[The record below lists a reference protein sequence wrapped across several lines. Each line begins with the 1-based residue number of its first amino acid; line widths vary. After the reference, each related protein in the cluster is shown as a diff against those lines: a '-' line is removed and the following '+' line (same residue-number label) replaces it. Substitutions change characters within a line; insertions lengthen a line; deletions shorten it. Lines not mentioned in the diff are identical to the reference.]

1 MKYSDFQERTTRG
14 TFGFPI
20 QLYYVDRDHPQY
32 EMPLHWHMECELIL
46 VLKGVFNLYVNGK
59 SIKLNGGQSAFIPGG
74 FIHGGIPENCVYECV
89 VFQMETFLGSSAKC
103 LDEYRNAC
111 ENGQIR
117 ELIFERNSRN
127 GKLADSIFELM
138 ETESPGY
145 VFKTTGLLWQLTGNL
160 IETCER
166 SDIKINTNKIYKQN
180 ARIKR
185 VLAKIRNDYS
195 KPIKLE
201 DLARIAGLNPQ
212 YLCKV
217 FKQVT
222 GKTPIDYLNY
232 YRIECAGE
240 MLCFEYMTVTE
251 TALQCGFG
259 DLSYFNRLFKRQKHM
274 SPTEYRKKHAG
285 LWSKQPERKE

>member
-1 MKYSDFQERTTRG
+1 MRYSDFQEKSTRG

-20 QLYYVDRDHPQY
+20 QLYYVDRNHPQY

-46 VLKGVFNLYVNGK
+46 VLKGIFNLYVNGR
-59 SIKLNGGQSAFIPGG
+59 SIKLNEGQSAFIPGE

-89 VFQMETFLGSSAKC
+89 VFQMENFLDSSAKC
-103 LDEYRNAC
+103 LEEYRGIY
-111 ENGQIR
+111 ENGLIS
-117 ELIFERNSRN
+117 EMIFEQGSIN
-127 GKLADSIFELM
+127 GTLADSIFESM
-138 ETESPGY
+138 ETESAGY
-145 VFKTTGLLWQLTGNL
+145 VFKTTGLLWQLTGNI
-160 IETCER
+160 IEACEKTAAR
-166 SDIKINTNKIYKQN
+166 INTDRIYKQN
-180 ARIKR
+180 TRIKR
-185 VLAKIRNDYS
+185 VLAKIRNDYA

-201 DLARIAGLNPQ
+201 DLARVAGLNPQ
-212 YLCKV
+212 YLCKA

-251 TALQCGFG
+251 IALQCGFG

-274 SPTEYRKKHAG
+274 SPTEYRKMHTG
-285 LWSKQPERKE
+285 LRTK

>member
-1 MKYSDFQERTTRG
+1 
-14 TFGFPI
+14 
-20 QLYYVDRDHPQY
+20 
-32 EMPLHWHMECELIL
+32 
-46 VLKGVFNLYVNGK
+46 
-59 SIKLNGGQSAFIPGG
+59 
-74 FIHGGIPENCVYECV
+74 
-89 VFQMETFLGSSAKC
+89 METFLGSSAKC

-117 ELIFERNSRN
+117 ELIFGRNSRN

-180 ARIKR
+180 ARIKH

-285 LWSKQPERKE
+285 LWSKQAERKE

>member
-20 QLYYVDRDHPQY
+20 QLYYVDRTHPNY

-46 VLKGVFNLYVNGK
+46 VLKGRFDLYVNGR
-59 SIKLNGGQSAFIPGG
+59 SIKLGCGQSAFIPAG
-74 FIHGGIPENCVYECV
+74 FIHGGIPDDCVYECV
-89 VFQMETFLGSSAKC
+89 VFQMESFLGSSVKC
-103 LDEYRNAC
+103 LDEYRSAC
-111 ENGQIR
+111 ENGLIN
-117 ELIFERNSRN
+117 ELIFEPSSKS
-127 GKLADSIFELM
+127 GKLADCIFELM

-145 VFKTTGLLWQLTGNL
+145 VFKTTGLLWQLTGNMM
-160 IETCER
+160 EMCER
-166 SDIKINTNKIYKQN
+166 SAKASKNKMYKRN

-185 VLAKIRNDYS
+185 VLEKIRSDYS

-201 DLARIAGLNPQ
+201 DLARVAGLNPQ
-212 YLCKV
+212 YLCKA
-217 FKQVT
+217 FKQAT

-274 SPTEYRKKHAG
+274 SPTEYRKKHAD
-285 LWSKQPERKE
+285 LWSK